1 MGICIMKWNW
11 GKGLVVAMAAF
22 MGFIL
27 YMVITMSTD
36 KTYHHDLVTESYYA
50 KEMAYQTEIDAETN
64 TNNLKENIEGEKT
77 KEGWLLSF
85 PSELNPTKVTGNV
98 FLYRPSNQKLD
109 FDFPLVLSGSN
120 LLIPDKQMIA
130 GRWNIT
136 IEFEYDNKSYLY
148 KKSIVY

>member
-1 MGICIMKWNW
+1 MKWNW
-11 GKGLVVAMAAF
+11 GTGLVVAMAAF
-22 MGFIL
+22 IGFIL
-27 YMVITMSTD
+27 YMVITMSTN
-36 KTYHHDLVTESYYA
+36 KKYSHDLVTESYYA

-64 TNNLKENIEGEKT
+64 TNNLKENIEGKKT

-85 PSELNPTKVTGNV
+85 PSELEASKIIGKV
-98 FLYRPSNQKLD
+98 FLYRPSNQQLD

-120 LLIPDKQMIA
+120 LLIPDKQLVD

-136 IEFEYDNKSYLY
+136 IEFEYDSTSYLY

>member
-1 MGICIMKWNW
+1 MKWNW
-11 GKGLVVAMAAF
+11 GKSLVVGMLAF
-22 MGFIL
+22 MSFIL

-36 KTYHHDLVTESYYA
+36 KKYSHDLVTESYYA

-64 TNNLKENIEGEKT
+64 TNALKEKIQGKKT
-77 KEGWLLSF
+77 TEGWLLSF
-85 PSELNPTKVTGNV
+85 PSELHPAKITGKV
-98 FLYRPSNQKLD
+98 FLYRPSNKQLD

-120 LLIPDKQMIA
+120 LLIPDKQLID

-136 IEFEYDNKSYLY
+136 VEFEYDNTSYLY

>member
-1 MGICIMKWNW
+1 MKWNW
-11 GKGLVVAMAAF
+11 GKGIVVGMIAF
-22 MGFIL
+22 MSFIL

-36 KTYHHDLVTESYYA
+36 KKYHHDLVTESYYA

-64 TNNLKENIEGEKT
+64 TNNLKEKIESTKS

-85 PSELNPTKVTGNV
+85 PSELNPAKITGNV

-120 LLIPDKQMIA
+120 LLIPDKQMVG

-136 IEFEYDNKSYLY
+136 IEFEYNGKEYLY
-148 KKSIVY
+148 KKPIVY